1 MLRGIVMTF
10 TLKRIADGTAVVEG
24 KLSTCARSLRRALKR
39 WAKLGRPSGA
49 GFSNISFRR
58 IVREQVLAHTLKR
71 DTFFTT
77 YGTTKVVPYPKTCA
91 NRSYSAAC
99 ISVLLALVLLCPA
112 LPSQQQSDY
121 VFHAESELVL
131 VNVTVKDKSGR
142 FVPGLKPED
151 LTILEDNKPQKI
163 VSFDVENVDNVPA
176 LDVAQA
182 KPLPERPSG
191 PASPAASATD
201 TPAQAAQFKDRRLIV
216 LFFDLSGMEPDEIDR
231 AVTSA
236 EHYVDTQMLP
246 ADLVSIVSLG
256 SSLVVNQDFTTDHAL
271 LKKQLDAFSTG
282 SGQGFEEGTTGTTE
296 GTPDTGQPFTADDT
310 EYNIFN
316 TDRRL
321 EALRSVAERLSHV
334 QQKKS
339 LIYFSSGM
347 DRTGIENQSELRAAV
362 NAAVRSNLA
371 IYTMDMRGLQAL
383 VAGGEAQN
391 ASLRGVS
398 AYSGQ
403 ATLNALNSNFTTQET
418 LVTLASDTG
427 GRAFL
432 DSNDFSKIFKG
443 VQQDTS
449 TYYLLGYHSTN
460 KARDGRYRR
469 IIVKSSVP
477 GVKVDYRRGYYA
489 PADYQHS
496 TNDEKERQLEEELAS
511 ELPATDFPLYLGVAY
526 FRLEGNKFFVPISL
540 VVPGS
545 QIPFVRSSDR
555 DKATLDVIG
564 MVLDNAHHPL
574 NRIRDTVK
582 LAVSTST
589 EVQKKNVQY
598 DTGMSL
604 LSGKYHLKFVV
615 RENQTGRMGSFETD
629 IEVPELRAQP
639 LKMSSVVLASQIQ
652 TATVK
657 RSADLN
663 PLVHGGSE
671 IIPNITHVFSAAQH
685 LLLYYEV
692 YDPARP
698 AVADS
703 ARGEDSKTSIRL
715 LTNVAFFQGKAKA
728 YESSLVELTELT
740 TRDRKAAVFQ
750 LDVPLTSFKPG
761 FYTCQ
766 VNVIDDA
773 GGHFLFPRIALLI
786 RQESS
791 RTAR

>member
-1 MLRGIVMTF
+1 MTF
-10 TLKRIADGTAVVEG
+10 TPNRFADRTM
-24 KLSTCARSLRRALKR
+24 AL
-39 WAKLGRPSGA
+39 
-49 GFSNISFRR
+49 
-58 IVREQVLAHTLKR
+58 
-71 DTFFTT
+71 
-77 YGTTKVVPYPKTCA
+77 
-91 NRSYSAAC
+91 
-99 ISVLLALVLLCPA
+99 LLMLVLFCA
-112 LPSQQQSDY
+112 ASPSQQQSDY
-121 VFHAESELVL
+121 VFRAEADLVL
-131 VNVTVKDKSGR
+131 VNVTVKDKSGK
-142 FVPGLKPED
+142 FVPGLKPQD
-151 LTILEDNKPQKI
+151 FTILEDNKPQKI
-163 VSFDVENVDNVPA
+163 VSFDIENVDAVPVS
-176 LDVAQA
+176 DVAQA
-182 KPLPERPSG
+182 KPLPD
-191 PASPAASATD
+191 AASGQPSPLPSTANSTD
-201 TPAQAAQFKDRRLIV
+201 QFKDRRLIV
-216 LFFDLSGMEPDEIDR
+216 LFFDLSAMEPDEIDH

-236 EHYVDTQMLP
+236 DHYVDTQMAP

-256 SSLVVNQDFTTDHAL
+256 SSLQVNQDFTMDHAL
-271 LKKQLDAFSTG
+271 LKKQLAAFNTG

-321 EALRSVAERLSHV
+321 EALRSVAEKLSHV

-432 DSNDFSKIFKG
+432 DSNDFSQIFKG

-449 TYYLLGYHSTN
+449 TYYLLGYHSSN
-460 KARDGRYRR
+460 PARDGRYRH
-469 IIVKSSVP
+469 IVVKNNLP
-477 GVKVDYRRGYYA
+477 GVKLDYRRGYYA
-489 PADYQHS
+489 PADYKHS
-496 TNDEKERQLEEELAS
+496 TADDKERQLEEELAS
-511 ELPATDFPLYLGVAY
+511 ELPATDLPLYLGVAY

-564 MVLDNAHHPL
+564 MVLDNQRHPL

-582 LAVSTST
+582 LAVNTSD

-604 LSGKYHLKFVV
+604 ISGKYHLKFVV

-629 IEVPELRAQP
+629 IDVPELKALP

-652 TATVK
+652 TVK
-657 RSADLN
+657 KAANLN
-663 PLVHGGSE
+663 PLVHDGSE
-671 IIPNITHVFSAAQH
+671 IIPNITHVFSATQH
-685 LLLYYEV
+685 LFLYYEV

-698 AVADS
+698 SAADAARGTDPRRNADS
-703 ARGEDSKTSIRL
+703 TTSKDNRPGIRL
-715 LTNVAFFQGKAKA
+715 LSNVAFFQGKAKT
-728 YESSLVELTELT
+728 YESSLVELTELNA
-740 TRDRKAAVFQ
+740 RERKAAVFQ
-750 LDVPLTSFKPG
+750 LDVPLTSLKPG

-773 GGHFLFPRIALLI
+773 GGHFLFPRLALLI
-786 RQESS
+786 RQDSS
-791 RTAR
+791 NAAR

>member
-1 MLRGIVMTF
+1 MILTLTRFASRAAALLLMLLLVC
-10 TLKRIADGTAVVEG
+10 AV
-24 KLSTCARSLRRALKR
+24 LSS
-39 WAKLGRPSGA
+39 
-49 GFSNISFRR
+49 
-58 IVREQVLAHTLKR
+58 
-71 DTFFTT
+71 
-77 YGTTKVVPYPKTCA
+77 
-91 NRSYSAAC
+91 
-99 ISVLLALVLLCPA
+99 
-112 LPSQQQSDY
+112 QQSDY
-121 VFHAESELVL
+121 TLHSESDVVL
-131 VNVTVKDKSGR
+131 VNVTVRDKSGK
-142 FVPGLKPED
+142 FIPGLKPENF
-151 LTILEDNKPQKI
+151 TILEDSKPQKI
-163 VSFDVENVDNVPA
+163 VSFDVENVDAVPA
-176 LDVAQA
+176 LNVAQA
-182 KPLPERPSG
+182 KALSDAG
-191 PASPAASATD
+191 TGATSPAAT
-201 TPAQAAQFKDRRLIV
+201 AQVASQFKDRRLIV
-216 LFFDLSGMEPDEIDR
+216 LFFDLSAMEPDEIDH
-231 AVTSA
+231 AVASA
-236 EHYVDTQMLP
+236 EHYLDAQMAP

-256 SSLVVNQDFTTDHAL
+256 SSLLVNQDFTTDRTL

-282 SGQGFEEGTTGTTE
+282 AGQGFEEGTTSTTE

-321 EALRSVAERLSHV
+321 EALRSVAEKLAYV

-362 NAAVRSNLA
+362 NAAVRSNMA

-403 ATLNALNSNFTTQET
+403 STLNALNSNFTTQET

-432 DSNDFSKIFKG
+432 DSNDFSKIFTG

-449 TYYLLGYHSTN
+449 TYYVLGYHSTN
-460 KARDGRYRR
+460 TARDGRYRR
-469 IIVKSSVP
+469 IAVKSSLP
-477 GVKVDYRRGYYA
+477 GAKIDYRRGYYA
-489 PADYQHS
+489 PADYQHA
-496 TNDEKERQLEEELAS
+496 TQDDKERQLEEELAS
-511 ELPATDFPLYLGVAY
+511 ELPATDLPLYLGIAY

-564 MVLDNAHHPL
+564 MVLDNARHPL

-582 LAVSTST
+582 LAVSTSAD
-589 EVQKKNVQY
+589 VQKKNVQY

-629 IEVPELRAQP
+629 IEVPELKTQP
-639 LKMSSVVLASQIQ
+639 LKMSSVVLANQVQ
-652 TATVK
+652 TTKVK
-657 RSADLN
+657 KNADLN
-663 PLVHGGSE
+663 PLVHDGSE
-671 IIPNITHVFSAAQH
+671 IIPNITHVFSATQH

-698 AVADS
+698 AIADAAKDAES
-703 ARGEDSKTSIRL
+703 RRDKDDKHGIRL

-728 YESSLVELTELT
+728 YESSLVELTELNA
-740 TRDRKAAVFQ
+740 RERKAAVFE
-750 LDVPLTSFKPG
+750 LDVPLTSLKPG

-773 GGHFLFPRIALLI
+773 GGHFLFPRLALLI

-791 RTAR
+791 TSAR